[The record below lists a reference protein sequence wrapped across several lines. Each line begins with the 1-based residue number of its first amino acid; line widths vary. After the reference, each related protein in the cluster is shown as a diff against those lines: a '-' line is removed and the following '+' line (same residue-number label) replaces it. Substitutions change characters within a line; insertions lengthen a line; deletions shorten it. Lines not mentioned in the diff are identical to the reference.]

1 MEEDKIALDNSM
13 GNDIAPNV
21 IDLPQSDVEQEIESV
36 TPEVIQHVYPAPFNS
51 KIGKSSVD
59 LSNRD
64 NEQTM
69 RDEYNNWWHLGL
81 KWGVVAEEHKEERNR
96 LRDEWYQK
104 YYGMSYEEY
113 NNDRPRTTMYGY
125 TADLKGTAE
134 HLDNMFQ
141 GLSAPGL
148 GVIDFGMDI
157 VGLFPGGDKIDDW
170 WDAKTELDNP
180 THQTIREIS
189 SIVIPSIYSGG
200 ATNTLLAKAG
210 IQNLPW
216 LARNLTRLG
225 AWTLE
230 SQIIAGISDT
240 SEDHNAARVVSDL
253 LPDIFGQKGAL
264 PIPEAWKTADGDS
277 PTVRKQK
284 NMWEAAALSWVGVV
298 IGSFLDMKRLGTTQ
312 VKQLDWFIPKDDT
325 AVKYKQGELF
335 KYADEDKLIK
345 IAEIE
350 EMLSSKTLSK
360 QNENVLIN
368 ELLQLQDELGI
379 VDGLDDAVRRSDAVL
394 ADEALDA
401 KIRKAENPDQLELD
415 LGLKIDPDL
424 APDLFEPKTTARQVI
439 PPGNVARNMADTTA
453 IKNGTSVGDPA
464 PLLSEAM
471 TKKGLM
477 VGNTSRDTVMG
488 MAEAARMSG
497 DFDAIVD
504 GFRYSADQ
512 MNAAAWGIY
521 KDIISADTLDDVKA
535 LFLENR
541 DVKNLLLGR
550 FQVTP
555 INEEQARA
563 AAFALRDLTDRF
575 LGREVT
581 EASARVM
588 DTLGRESSTLARA
601 MTEMTPF
608 IDDERAMNLLLD
620 KMLFLMNEYALN
632 KYISGWQLRNK
643 NWFDQIPPG
652 EFDDITERIMKEFT
666 DATNAIN
673 VRNKKFVKTL
683 KALKKRFPEAI
694 RPLVDA
700 FAHTDGNVDSLAK
713 LYKWAEQQ
721 VTPWGAIRSPNPK
734 EMNLF
739 ARGLWGVQMNNVL
752 SGLSSLGAT
761 VGNGVQL
768 VLKPIDA
775 FLGHGFWGVIDG
787 HFDGLRRSIYYY
799 GAYNETNR
807 RAFTDAWK
815 MMKKAHKDPQS
826 MMKVY
831 RKDFQLKAAKTEKI
845 LEEMRP
851 VYEKDG
857 NWGMLKQIDMA
868 NGLNQMSKIPGLRY
882 GMSALVFPD
891 AYTTT
896 VLATYLARARAWDD
910 FFYEFGY
917 ADMAKIRIAEKEIY
931 KELFDGNGLPKDPVL
946 KAIAGEIQL
955 NLDDGLATWLNQAT
969 TAYPISK
976 YMFMF
981 PRTQSNSAKLASSW
995 TPITLIPGMNKYSKT
1010 IFARTDD
1017 AIADALRDHG
1027 IKMASTP
1034 NARVIFEDLR
1044 AEYTGRLIFS
1054 GLAVTTLFN
1063 YAMAGNIRG
1072 NGHYQAGRRMKE
1084 RDQMGYIPYTIKFPV
1099 PGGGEGNDIWVDYS
1113 WIPGIKQVLSIVGD
1127 MAYYAKDAN
1136 EAVLENWQNKLM
1148 WTLSASFF
1156 SETPLASFEPIVA
1169 IMNGDLNG
1177 FNRFGAQVT
1186 RTLIP
1191 QSSALGVLANA
1202 IDSAQKDLSGEIH
1215 EYVMNK
1221 IPGVKNILPNQID
1234 IWTGQPL
1241 NDINNPW
1248 MKLLNA
1254 LSPIK
1259 VSADYPDDLFEM
1271 YNGKKVYARDVIRWL
1286 QRDLNFAGL
1295 SKLNMDSTGAYE
1307 YSTNEREL
1315 INRLIG
1321 EQEIWRLI
1329 VPIMMNEEYNKSLE
1343 GLRAHRHTGNDL
1355 RNENIQLKL
1364 HLLPVYKA
1372 VEEIVTNAQKYAE
1385 SQVEFGAAEI
1395 LDQHMT
1401 NRNMEL
1407 GNVEGAAEVQKKNLE
1422 TQQLLKYNSNN

>member
-1 MEEDKIALDNSM
+1 
-13 GNDIAPNV
+13 
-21 IDLPQSDVEQEIESV
+21 
-36 TPEVIQHVYPAPFNS
+36 
-51 KIGKSSVD
+51 
-59 LSNRD
+59 
-64 NEQTM
+64 
-69 RDEYNNWWHLGL
+69 
-81 KWGVVAEEHKEERNR
+81 
-96 LRDEWYQK
+96 
-104 YYGMSYEEY
+104 
-113 NNDRPRTTMYGY
+113 MYGY
-125 TADLKGTAE
+125 SADLKGVGE
-134 HLDNMFQ
+134 HLDSVFQ

-148 GVIDFGMDI
+148 GVMDFGMDLI
-157 VGLFPGGDKIDDW
+157 GLFPGGNKADDW
-170 WDAKTELDNP
+170 WDANTKLDSP
-180 THQTIREIS
+180 AHQTIRQIS

-200 ATNTLLAKAG
+200 ATNQLLVKSG

-216 LARNLTRLG
+216 LGRVLTRLG
-225 AWTLE
+225 AWTVE

-253 LPDIFGQKGAL
+253 FPDIFGQKGAI

-277 PTVRKQK
+277 PAVRKQK
-284 NMWEAAALSWVGVV
+284 NMWEAAALSWVGTAL
-298 IGSFLDMKRLGTTQ
+298 GSFLDMKKAGTSQ
-312 VKQLDWFIPKDDT
+312 VKQLDWFIPKDET
-325 AVKYKQGELF
+325 ATKYYQTELF
-335 KYADEDKLIK
+335 KYGNEDKLIK

-350 EMLSSKTLSK
+350 EMLSTKVLSK
-360 QNENVLIN
+360 QQENILIN

-379 VDGLDDAVRRSDAVL
+379 IDGFDDAVRRS
-394 ADEALDA
+394 EAILTEESNA
-401 KIRKAENPDQLELD
+401 AALRKAQNSDQLELD
-415 LGLKIDPDL
+415 LDLKIDPDL
-424 APDLFEPKTTARQVI
+424 APDLFDPSTTARQVP

-453 IKNGTSVGDPA
+453 IKTGNSVGDPA
-464 PLLSEAM
+464 PLITEAM
-471 TKKGLM
+471 RKKGLL
-477 VGNTSRDTVMG
+477 VGGTSRGVVMG
-488 MAEAARMSG
+488 MAESARMSG
-497 DFDAIVD
+497 NFDAIVD
-504 GFRYSADQ
+504 GIRYSSDQ

-521 KDIISADTLDDVKA
+521 KDIISADTLDDVKK

-541 DVKNLLLGR
+541 DIKNLLLGR
-550 FQVTP
+550 FKIET

-575 LGREVT
+575 LGREIT

-588 DTLGRESSTLARA
+588 DTLGRESSTLARS
-601 MTEMTPF
+601 MTEMAPF
-608 IDDERAMNLLLD
+608 IDDERAINLILD
-620 KMLFLMNEYALN
+620 KMLFLMDEYALN
-632 KYISGWQLRNK
+632 KYLSGWQLRNK
-643 NWFDQIPPG
+643 NWFDQVPPG
-652 EFDDITERIMKEFT
+652 EFDEITEKIMKEFT
-666 DATNAIN
+666 DAENSIHA
-673 VRNKKFVKTL
+673 RNKKFTKTL
-683 KALKKRFPEAI
+683 RALKKRFPEAI

-700 FAHTDGNVDSLAK
+700 FAHTDGDVDSLAK

-739 ARGLWGVQMNNVL
+739 ARGLWSVQMNNVL
-752 SGLSSLGAT
+752 SGASAISAT
-761 VGNGVQL
+761 IGNGVQL

-775 FLGHGFWGVIDG
+775 LLGHGLWGVVDG

-799 GAYNETNR
+799 GALNETNR
-807 RAFTDAWK
+807 RALTDAWK
-815 MMKKAHKDPQS
+815 MMKKAHKDPKS
-826 MMKVY
+826 MMRVY

-845 LEEMRP
+845 LEEMRR

-857 NWGMLKQIDMA
+857 NWGMLKQIDVA
-868 NGLNQMSKIPGLRY
+868 LGLNQISKIPGLRY

-931 KELFDGNGLPKDPVL
+931 KELFDGNGLPKDPIL
-946 KAIAGEIQL
+946 KAMAGEIQL
-955 NLDDGLATWLNQAT
+955 NLDDGLSKWLNQAT
-969 TAYPISK
+969 TAYPVSK

-995 TPITLIPGMNKYSKT
+995 TPITLIPGLNKYSKT

-1027 IKMASTP
+1027 INMASTP

-1063 YAMAGNIRG
+1063 YAMGGNIRG

-1084 RDQMGYIPYTIKFPV
+1084 RDQMGYVPYTIRFPV
-1099 PGGGEGNDIWVDYS
+1099 PGGGEGNDVWVDYS
-1113 WIPGIKQVLSIVGD
+1113 WIPGLKQILSIVGD

-1136 EAVLENWQNKLM
+1136 EAMLENWQAKLM
-1148 WTLSASFF
+1148 WTLSASFL

-1186 RTLIP
+1186 RTMIP

-1221 IPGVKNILPNQID
+1221 IPGVKNTLPNQID

-1241 NDINNPW
+1241 NDVNNPW
-1248 MKLLNA
+1248 MKIYNA

-1259 VSADYPDDLFEM
+1259 VSSDYSDDLFEM
-1271 YNGKKVYARDVIRWL
+1271 YNGKKVYARDVIKWL

-1307 YSTNEREL
+1307 YSTNEREI
-1315 INRLIG
+1315 INKLIG
-1321 EQEIWRLI
+1321 QQEIWRQI
-1329 VPIMMNEEYNKSLE
+1329 VPIMMNKEYNESLE

-1355 RNENIQLKL
+1355 RNENIKLKL

-1372 VEEIVTNAQKYAE
+1372 VEQIVTNAQKYAE

-1401 NRNMEL
+1401 DRNMQL
-1407 GNVEGAAEVQKKNLE
+1407 GNVEGAADVQKKNLE
-1422 TQQLLKYNSNN
+1422 TQKLLQYNNN